1 MDLSLPQRLEAI
13 ADTSQRQNSRPDG
26 RPWPRLLCFT
36 AALLAS
42 GGLWIG
48 LIALAQHLLTG

>member
-1 MDLSLPQRLEAI
+1 MDVSLQKRLGFI
-13 ADTSQRQNSRPDG
+13 ADTSQRQDFRPDG

-48 LIALAQHLLTG
+48 LIALAQRLFAG